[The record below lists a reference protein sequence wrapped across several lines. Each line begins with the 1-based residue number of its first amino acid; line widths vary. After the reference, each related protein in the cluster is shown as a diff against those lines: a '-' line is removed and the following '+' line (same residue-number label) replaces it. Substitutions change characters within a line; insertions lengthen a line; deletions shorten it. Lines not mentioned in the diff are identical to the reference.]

1 MSDDGTGAGL
11 RIPSVL
17 IGMRDGQK
25 LMDFFNSASKQAK
38 RSVSININ
46 FMKPHPQNIVDFT
59 FWFTSAD
66 FRSLMFLQNIMEML
80 VPILDKVNFKPR
92 QVVWSC
98 PQCDQDFRQKNCFS
112 DGKYCAVSHDLTM
125 QFGSDIVLED
135 LRIHCLWDLLK
146 NTDKKHKF
154 FDYIKTAHD
163 FCPDEKINESC
174 HDRGM
179 RKINMTN
186 TELNKCLHDTFAQK
200 GNKAYN
206 LDENHH
212 LAEELSDWQTFGTHL
227 YPAVEVNGVKFRGQI
242 NPDNVFED
250 ICMGFIS
257 MPRECKRFLKKEGIA
272 IEDTGISTKQ
282 LAMVIFGVVLL
293 NIVLFIIYRNH
304 LNKELNQEMK
314 MQVSSEV
321 SKYVAL
327 SQIKELN

>member
-11 RIPSVL
+11 RIPAVL
-17 IGMRDGQK
+17 IGQRDGKK
-25 LMDFFNSASKQAK
+25 LMDFFGSATKQEK
-38 RSVSININ
+38 RTVNVNIN
-46 FMKPHPQNIVDFT
+46 FMKPHPQNVVDFT
-59 FWFTSAD
+59 FWYTSAD
-66 FRSLMFLQNIMEML
+66 FRSLMFMQNIKEML
-80 VPILDKVNFKPR
+80 VPILDKVNFRPR
-92 QVVWSC
+92 QVLWNC
-98 PQCDQDFRQKNCFS
+98 PQCDNEFKIKNCYS

-125 QFGSDIVLED
+125 QYGSDIVLED
-135 LRIHCLWDLLK
+135 LRIHCLWEMVK
-146 NTDKKHKF
+146 NTPEKF

-179 RKINMTN
+179 RKVNISSIDVDQ
-186 TELNKCLHDTFAQK
+186 CVHQTFSQK

-206 LDENHH
+206 LDENDF
-212 LAEELSDWQTFGTHL
+212 LSKELNDWQSFGSHM

-250 ICMGFIS
+250 ICMGFIN
-257 MPRECKRFLKKEGIA
+257 MPRECKKFLRKEGIA
-272 IEDTGISTKQ
+272 VDNTGISTKQ
-282 LAMVIFGVVLL
+282 LLMVICGVVFL
-293 NIVLFIIYRNH
+293 NLVLFIIYRNH